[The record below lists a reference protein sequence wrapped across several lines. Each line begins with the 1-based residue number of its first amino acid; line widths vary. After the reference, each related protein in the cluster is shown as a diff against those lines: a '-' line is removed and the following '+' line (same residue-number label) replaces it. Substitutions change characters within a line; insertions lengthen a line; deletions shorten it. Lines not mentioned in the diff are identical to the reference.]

1 MSNFK
6 LHVRAF
12 LLQIAKLLR
21 LCLLAAGIAYGL
33 YRIALLLNAEMTTE
47 EWLSKS
53 MLGEYAIIVGIIVAI
68 IVLRAL
74 KRELQSRLDTV
85 QFQIKQ
91 IQDERVAQ
99 ARRKLMQQQLK
110 RELQEKHGHKINSQ
124 DPIPDYEESNIR
136 KFNVQKTASNPK
148 EELASLI
155 GMDSVKEQ
163 VEKIEAKLNYEKAM
177 KNHCDNNSL
186 HMRFV
191 GGPGTGKT
199 SVGRIMAGLLY
210 QMKQIPK
217 NKYVEING
225 NDLVGRYMGETPLVV
240 KSAFQQAAGG
250 VLFIDEVYALARGAQ
265 HSGGGG
271 YGDEAVTQLL
281 TLLENNSDG
290 TVVIVAGYRDQM
302 DQFFRMNPGLPSR
315 IPTVLEFPDYAP
327 LELLKIAELMLKDL
341 GHSLTKEAAMKIF
354 DVIQAKINRSQI
366 LQKPF
371 GNARYIRN
379 VVAELHQEHA
389 LNYQKGLVSDSN
401 ICLSDIKEDRLLKL
415 D

>member
-1 MSNFK
+1 MSSFK
-6 LHVRAF
+6 LHVHAF
-12 LLQIAKLLR
+12 LLQIAKLIR
-21 LCLLAAGIAYGL
+21 LCLLIAGIAYGL
-33 YRIALLLNAEMTTE
+33 YRVALLHNAEMAPE

-53 MLGEYAIIVGIIVAI
+53 MLREYAIIVGIIIAI
-68 IVLRAL
+68 IVLRSL
-74 KRELQSRLDTV
+74 KSELQSRLNTV
-85 QFQIKQ
+85 QFEIKQ

-110 RELQEKHGHKINSQ
+110 RELQEKHGTKE
-124 DPIPDYEESNIR
+124 PPTAPEETDIR

-148 EELASLI
+148 EELAALI
-155 GMDSVKEQ
+155 GMTSVKEQ
-163 VEKIEAKLNYEKAM
+163 VEKIEAKLNYERTTK
-177 KNHCDNNSL
+177 KHGGNNSL

-240 KSAFQQAAGG
+240 KNAFQQAAGG

-265 HSGGGG
+265 HGSGGG

-281 TLLENNSDG
+281 TLLENNADG
-290 TVVIVAGYRDQM
+290 TVVIVAGYRKEM
-302 DQFFRMNPGLPSR
+302 EQFFRMNPGLPSR
-315 IPTVLEFPDYAP
+315 IPTVIDFPDYAP
-327 LELLKIAELMLKDL
+327 LELLKIAELMLKDF
-341 GHSLTKEAAMKIF
+341 GHSFTKEAAMKIF
-354 DVIQAKINRSQI
+354 DVIQAKINRCQMT
-366 LQKPF
+366 QKPF

-389 LNYQKGLVSDSN
+389 LNYQKGQVSGIN
-401 ICLSDIKEDRLLKL
+401 ICLADIKEDTLLKL